1 LADEDQTRA
10 ERVGINEALFREV
23 NERMREL
30 NEGFAAFTGTW
41 EIVCECAELT
51 CVERLVV
58 APADYER
65 VRLRVELFIV
75 APAHVV
81 AGEERVLEEHGG
93 YTVVEKLGEA
103 AETAKETEPRT

>member
-1 LADEDQTRA
+1 LADEHLTRA

-30 NEGFAAFTGTW
+30 NEGFATFTGTW

-65 VRLRVELFIV
+65 VRRRAELFIV
-75 APAHVV
+75 APSHVM
-81 AGEERVLEEHGG
+81 ADYELVLEEHDG

-103 AETAKETEPRT
+103 AETTRETERA